1 VLVPAV
7 GEGVL
12 LHGGS
17 LLDLLE
23 GLHIGLG
30 RAIAGD
36 AVSCGSPGGL

>member
-12 LHGGS
+12 LNSRG
-17 LLDLLE
+17 LLNLLE

-30 RAIAGD
+30 GAIAGD
-36 AVSCGSPGGL
+36 AVSCGSPSGL